1 MKRLLGLGALL
12 ASLAG
17 PGLAEMG
24 RVVTTTGVGMIE
36 AVPDMAILDIGVTGE
51 AASAADALAQTSQA
65 MQAVMARLTES
76 GVAARDM
83 QTRGLDI
90 QPLWLR
96 PGQNGDVAAPRITG
110 YVARNGLVV
119 RIRDLSTLGDVLD
132 LVVADGANT
141 FNGLQFTLQESEA
154 EMAKARAAAVGQ
166 AMRKAEE
173 LAAAAGV
180 TLGAV
185 RSITESNEA
194 PRPVMMEMAA
204 ARMSD
209 GVPIAP
215 GEVSLTARVTMVFEL
230 AE

>member
-17 PGLAEMG
+17 PGLAEVG
-24 RVVTTTGVGMIE
+24 RVVTTTGVGMVE

-51 AASAADALAQTSQA
+51 AASAADALARTSQA
-65 MQAVMARLTES
+65 MQAVMARLTEN

-96 PGQNGDVAAPRITG
+96 PEQNGDAAPRITG
-110 YVARNGLVV
+110 YVARNGMVV
-119 RIRDLSTLGDVLD
+119 RIRDLSALGDVLD

-154 EMAKARAAAVGQ
+154 EMAKARAAAVAQ

-180 TLGAV
+180 TLGAL
-185 RSITESNEA
+185 RSITEGGEA
-194 PRPVMMEMAA
+194 SRPVMMEMAS
-204 ARMSD
+204 ARLSD